1 MTEPLP
7 RQRRHVERMTNGP
20 VFTVSYRMRGRI
32 HTVGNTTD
40 KNAPCS
46 AAASLF
52 SYHSRPIAGVAVL
65 DLGARLVTSTIT
77 APTGCVYFNGYFFVD
92 SLCCLS
98 ECQVHKILYRQ
109 NGQKWFTYAHEIEN
123 NWITSGYKLLVLT
136 SRGCSNML
144 LKSPNPRPDENSP
157 KIFRNS
163 SSGSTWLVC
172 PVQ

>member
-109 NGQKWFTYAHEIEN
+109 NGQKWFTICTWNRKQLNHIRLQTTCTN
-123 NWITSGYKLLVLT
+123 LPW
-136 SRGCSNML
+136 L
-144 LKSPNPRPDENSP
+144 LKHAVKVSKPTSWWEFP
-157 KIFRNS
+157 KNLS
-163 SSGSTWLVC
+163 K
-172 PVQ
+172 